1 MGTGPSKHH
10 AYRLRGS
17 DHFGE
22 VEVFRRYKEFD
33 RLRAVFVDR
42 YPGLFVPP
50 LPPKKKIVKDILS
63 FILIRIKQKKL
74 LFKKGC
80 SS

>member
-50 LPPKKKIVKDILS
+50 LPPKKKIVKDIIS
-63 FILIRIKQKKL
+63 FILIRIKQKKR

-80 SS
+80 FS